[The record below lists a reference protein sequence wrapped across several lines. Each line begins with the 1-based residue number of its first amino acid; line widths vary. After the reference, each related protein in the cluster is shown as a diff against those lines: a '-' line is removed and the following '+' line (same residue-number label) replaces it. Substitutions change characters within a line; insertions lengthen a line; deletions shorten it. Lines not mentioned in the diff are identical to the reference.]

1 LRRTVSRFWVSGEHL
16 VGAELEDDVVVVV
29 VFEELLEADH
39 VGVLQ
44 RLVDADLGHELRD
57 QPLPSRGRR

>member
-1 LRRTVSRFWVSGEHL
+1 MSGEHL